1 MNEYNFQGL
10 DVQSSLRTI
19 FKRILNNKYLA
30 VIIKYSF
37 IKIKLSETLCCYTF
51 VTLSKLKWC

>member
-10 DVQSSLRTI
+10 DVQSSIENTY
-19 FKRILNNKYLA
+19 NKYLA

-37 IKIKLSETLCCYTF
+37 IKIKLSDILCCYTF